1 MTSGINNT
9 SMAINLL
16 KIMEPLGR
24 GAFYVIIDNNHSKD
38 KKSSSMLP
46 FRRLLR
52 RDILPTRRHQHQD
65 RCTIMGSNKDGL
77 RHKAGLLRTMGSNK
91 GRVGWLI
98 RYKRYGAGLAE
109 SRQYLPLILTH

>member
-1 MTSGINNT
+1 MTFGINNT

-24 GAFYVIIDNNHSKD
+24 GASYVIIDNNHSKD
-38 KKSSSMLP
+38 KKSSSILP

-65 RCTIMGSNKDGL
+65 RCTI
-77 RHKAGLLRTMGSNK
+77 MGSNK